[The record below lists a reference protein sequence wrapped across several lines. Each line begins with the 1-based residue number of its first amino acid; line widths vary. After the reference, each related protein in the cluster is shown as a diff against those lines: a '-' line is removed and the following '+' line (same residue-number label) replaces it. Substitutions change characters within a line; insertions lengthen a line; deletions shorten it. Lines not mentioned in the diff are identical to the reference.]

1 MSINITMLAPGF
13 VGNTF
18 YNTGATADVA
28 DADAVAA
35 ISSRIARYTTAP
47 LLSQV
52 ASTEA
57 LLSSFERLSSS
68 KKEEFRDAL
77 GITGGGGGGSNDAG
91 DLTQGILPAARL
103 LTFNTLS
110 PVSAAMGALVVDVT
124 KAQNTKS
131 VTADSTLT
139 FSATP
144 SAGTRFGLRISADAT
159 DRVITIPSSYSLARG
174 AAITSFTL
182 AASTTAYLQW
192 EYTGSAYNL
201 VGDPLTAAQAAVG
214 RIEEIAIAFSDET
227 TAITTGTAKAT
238 FRMPFG
244 MTLTSVKASLS
255 TAQTSG
261 SIFTVDLNEAG
272 TSVLSTK
279 LTIDNTEKTSTTAA
293 AAAVISDATLADDAE
308 ITVDVDQVGDGTAK
322 GGKIYLKGVRT

>member
-57 LLSSFERLSSS
+57 LLSSFEGLSSS

-77 GITGGGGGGSNDAG
+77 GITGGGSNDAG
-91 DLTQGILPAARL
+91 DLTTGILPAARL
-103 LTFNTLS
+103 LTYNTLS
-110 PVSAAMGALVVDVT
+110 PVAAAMGALVVDVT

-159 DRVITIPSSYSLARG
+159 DRTITIPSSYSLARG
-174 AAITSFTL
+174 VAITSFTL

-192 EYTGSAYNL
+192 EYTGSVYNL
-201 VGDPLTAAQAAVG
+201 VGDPLTASQAALG
-214 RIEEIAIAFSDET
+214 RIEEIAVAFSDET

>member
-57 LLSSFERLSSS
+57 LLSSFEGLSSS

-77 GITGGGGGGSNDAG
+77 GITGGGGGSNDAG

-103 LTFNTLS
+103 QTFNTLS
-110 PVSAAMGALVVDVT
+110 PVPAAMGALVVDVT
-124 KAQNTKS
+124 KALNTKS

-159 DRVITIPSSYSLARG
+159 DRTITIPSSYSLARG
-174 AAITSFTL
+174 VAITSFTL

-192 EYTGSAYNL
+192 EYTGSVYNL
-201 VGDPLTAAQAAVG
+201 VGDPLTASQAALG
-214 RIEEIAIAFSDET
+214 RIEEIAVAFSDET

-293 AAAVISDATLADDAE
+293 VAAVISDATLADDAE

>member
-57 LLSSFERLSSS
+57 LLSSFEGLSSS

-77 GITGGGGGGSNDAG
+77 GITGGGGSNNAG
-91 DLTQGILPAARL
+91 DLTTGILPAARL
-103 LTFNTLS
+103 LTYNTLS
-110 PVSAAMGALVVDVT
+110 PVVSAMGALVVDVT

-159 DRVITIPSSYSLARG
+159 DRTITIPSSYSLARG
-174 AAITSFTL
+174 ATITSFTL

-192 EYTGSAYNL
+192 EYTGSVYNL
-201 VGDPLTAAQAAVG
+201 IGDPLTAAQAAVG
-214 RIEEIAIAFSDET
+214 RIEEIAVAFSDET
-227 TAITTGTAKAT
+227 TAITAGAAKAT

-261 SIFTVDLNEAG
+261 SIFTIDLNEAG

-279 LTIDNTEKTSTTAA
+279 LTIDNTEKTSVTAA
-293 AAAVISDATLADDAE
+293 TAAVISDATLADDAE
-308 ITVDVDQVGDGTAK
+308 ITIDVDQVGDGTAA

>member
-57 LLSSFERLSSS
+57 LLSSFEGLSSS

-77 GITGGGGGGSNDAG
+77 GITGGGGGSNDAG
-91 DLTQGILPAARL
+91 DLTTGILPAARL
-103 LTFNTLS
+103 LTYNTLS
-110 PVSAAMGALVVDVT
+110 PVAAAMGALVVDVT

-159 DRVITIPSSYSLARG
+159 DRTITIPSSYSLARG
-174 AAITSFTL
+174 VAITSFTL

-192 EYTGSAYNL
+192 EYTGSVYNL
-201 VGDPLTAAQAAVG
+201 VGDPLTASQAALG
-214 RIEEIAIAFSDET
+214 RIEEIAVAFSDET